1 MGGSIRWSNVGV
13 IFRREVR
20 DQFRDRR
27 TLFMVFAL
35 PILLYPILGIGMAQL
50 AATFEQ
56 KPRTV
61 VLVGAE
67 NLPDA
72 PSLLTPE
79 KNRFLE
85 AFFDRPSEAARLHVE
100 TTLDTRKPLDTPEAA
115 RDLIRGG
122 VADAVVV
129 IPKDVVLR
137 LKEAGTADVPVLF
150 DSTDEP
156 SEITGRRVR
165 DVLERWRDQIVTARL
180 ERDGKPPGY
189 TEPVRVATE
198 DVAPANEAGGSLW
211 GRMFPFLL
219 VLMALTGAFYPAVD
233 LCAGEK
239 ERGTMETLLI
249 SPASRG
255 EIVLGK
261 FFTVMLASVTTAVL
275 NLVSMGLTGI
285 QLAASVGGMG
295 AGGSRLATAI
305 TPPATSAYL
314 WMLLLLIPLS
324 GFFSAICVAL
334 AVLARSMKEG
344 QYYMTPLYLVT
355 FPLTLVT
362 LAPEISLDLF
372 YSVVPITGVALLL
385 KALIV
390 GDYGVARQF
399 FVPVLVPTIIYALIA
414 LRWAVDQ
421 FKREE
426 VVFRE
431 AEVFDLKGWLRFR
444 IHDKSA
450 TPGPSLAAF
459 GFALILS
466 LSWFSGLALP
476 RLFEWLD
483 VPKSWEGLVGMGAVH
498 VGVILGVPLLLTLVF
513 CSRPGQTLRLRR
525 PAGRDL
531 LLAAGLALAINPAV
545 RELAHYV
552 GVLFPASEVVRSQ
565 LEKIA
570 EQVPNLWVG
579 LLIFALVPA
588 FSEEIAFRGFILA
601 GMEKSYDTRTAI
613 ILSSFLFGF
622 LHVLISLFQQLF
634 SATLLGLVLGLLAVQ
649 TRSIWP
655 GILFHFL
662 NNAQAILIQEA
673 SRDPSFARA
682 TSWLFRDREE
692 ALYQWP
698 IVVGGG
704 LVSAYLLVV
713 LARSRRRGKPVI
725 AETMG

>member
-1 MGGSIRWSNVGV
+1 MGGKIRWSNVGV

-61 VLVGAE
+61 VLVGSE
-67 NLPDA
+67 HLPPA
-72 PSLLTPE
+72 PPLLNPTRD
-79 KNRFLE
+79 RFLE
-85 AFFDRPSEAARLHVE
+85 SFFDRPSDAGRLRVELGIEGVKDLDRPGTAREA
-100 TTLDTRKPLDTPEAA
+100 
-115 RDLIRGG
+115 IRGG
-122 VADAVVV
+122 LADAVVI
-129 IPKDVVLR
+129 IPADVVTQLA
-137 LKEAGTADVPVLF
+137 ESGTADIPVLF

-165 DVLERWRDQIVTARL
+165 DVLERWRDLIVKGRL
-180 ERDGKPPGY
+180 ERDQKPPGY

-275 NLVSMGLTGI
+275 NLASMGLTGI

-295 AGGSRLATAI
+295 NARLVTAI
-305 TPPATSAYL
+305 TPPASSAYL

-355 FPLTLVT
+355 FPLTLIT

-399 FVPVLVPTIIYALIA
+399 FVPVLVPTIIYALLA

-421 FKREE
+421 FNREE

-431 AEVFDLKGWLRFR
+431 AEVFDLRGWLRFR
-444 IHDKSA
+444 MHDKSA

-466 LSWFSGLALP
+466 MTWFSGLLLP
-476 RLFEWLD
+476 RLFAMLRLPE
-483 VPKSWEGLVGMGAVH
+483 SAEGLVSMATVH
-498 VGVILGVPLLLTLVF
+498 VGVILGVPVLLTVIF
-513 CSRPGQTLRLRR
+513 CSRPGAALRLRM
-525 PAGRDL
+525 PTGRDL

-552 GVLFPASEVVRSQ
+552 EFLFPATETVRN
-565 LEKIA
+565 LFADLAK
-570 EQVPNLWVG
+570 QVPNLWVA
-579 LLIFALVPA
+579 LLIFAILPA
-588 FSEEIAFRGFILA
+588 ISEEFAFRGFILA
-601 GMEKSYDTRTAI
+601 GLEKSYDTRTAI
-613 ILSSFLFGF
+613 LLSSFLFGF
-622 LHVLISLFQQLF
+622 LHVLMSLFQQLF
-634 SATLLGLVLGLLAVQ
+634 TATLLGLVLGLMAVR
-649 TRSIWP
+649 TRSLWP

-673 SRDPSFARA
+673 GRNPAIARA
-682 TSWLFRDREE
+682 TGWLFRDRDE

-698 IVVGGG
+698 VVVAGG
-704 LVSAYLLVV
+704 VISAVLLRI
-713 LARSRRRGKPVI
+713 LMRSGPAKDPAGV
-725 AETMG
+725 EELG